1 MREERRERG
10 IGHANATQ
18 AAVLAPP
25 HRARKAPGADAAQQQ
40 RDLEQQMLRHL
51 PPADAVA
58 QLQDVM
64 RDLAILHD
72 SLRSLLSD
80 SAPGHEAQH
89 DQLVHFRGRVARRI
103 SRYAMLVRKSQALV
117 DRLLSLQEE
126 QLHAVGASPSAD
138 RQRGSA
144 SPLAPH
150 ASLPALPSLSSFL
163 AVAPDGDVS
172 PEVALLQR
180 EQLLQLQQFHQQNLQ
195 KFKSQLSAWWQR
207 TERHF
212 HTMRMVNYVNS
223 FEATENQPPSAQAPP
238 GSTRVGAAH
247 APLRGQASCKPPCDS
262 ASSQAASVS
271 ASSAALV
278 EVPVASRE
286 GPRREEDGDK
296 REAKEEAATLH
307 SKTGSRVEAKT
318 SIEETGGDKRQYQ
331 LRETRAVMAEELQ
344 RMQETQRQ
352 LQKSSAAIEQT
363 ESAYNVFGDRLA
375 SAKGILTTLKKRAET
390 DSQLI
395 WFAFLFFIGCCAFV
409 VLRRLRVI
417 RLAISTACLACS
429 VFSGLLSSFFS
440 TLGAT
445 NLQLQERLL
454 SSAPLAPS
462 PLPPALPSLSPPPF
476 GQSDG
481 VVAEKNHL
489 LEGLP
494 SHPPLHALMA
504 MEHLSP
510 RASPRESEERQT
522 EEGRRHESSA
532 AMEGEERGGQT
543 LKARGDSPGS
553 TAEGGE
559 RADDEGG
566 EGDAEERDEGE
577 GQVRVEAGETEE
589 RGDKGDRRARRAR
602 SEREEKEEREH
613 EEGEKDAQGNNGD
626 AKREK

>member
-1 MREERRERG
+1 MNRYCRPRGSGAPGEGMREERRERG
-10 IGHANATQ
+10 IGQVNATQ

-25 HRARKAPGADAAQQQ
+25 HRARKAPGADVAQQQ

-103 SRYAMLVRKSQALV
+103 SRYAMLVRKSQTLV

-126 QLHAVGASPSAD
+126 QLHALGASPSAD

-144 SPLAPH
+144 SPLGPQT
-150 ASLPALPSLSSFL
+150 SLPALPSLSSFL

-172 PEVALLQR
+172 PDIARLQR

-223 FEATENQPPSAQAPP
+223 FEATENQPPAAPAPP
-238 GSTRVGAAH
+238 GASRVGAVH
-247 APLRGQASCKPPCDS
+247 APARGGPAVCKPPEAHASRSCDS

-271 ASSAALV
+271 VSSAALV

-286 GPRREEDGDK
+286 GPRREEEK
-296 REAKEEAATLH
+296 RDAQEETATLH
-307 SKTGSRVEAKT
+307 SKTSLRVEAKT
-318 SIEETGGDKRQYQ
+318 SIEETGGDKRQHQ

-363 ESAYNVFGDRLA
+363 ESAYNG
-375 SAKGILTTLKKRAET
+375 
-390 DSQLI
+390 
-395 WFAFLFFIGCCAFV
+395 
-409 VLRRLRVI
+409 
-417 RLAISTACLACS
+417 
-429 VFSGLLSSFFS
+429 
-440 TLGAT
+440 
-445 NLQLQERLL
+445 ERFCQT
-454 SSAPLAPS
+454 PS
-462 PLPPALPSLSPPPF
+462 PSILLCPGNMFRSPDVVCWRIWTLCARIQVCPS
-476 GQSDG
+476 
-481 VVAEKNHL
+481 E
-489 LEGLP
+489 
-494 SHPPLHALMA
+494 
-504 MEHLSP
+504 
-510 RASPRESEERQT
+510 
-522 EEGRRHESSA
+522 
-532 AMEGEERGGQT
+532 
-543 LKARGDSPGS
+543 
-553 TAEGGE
+553 
-559 RADDEGG
+559 
-566 EGDAEERDEGE
+566 
-577 GQVRVEAGETEE
+577 
-589 RGDKGDRRARRAR
+589 
-602 SEREEKEEREH
+602 
-613 EEGEKDAQGNNGD
+613 
-626 AKREK
+626 